1 MTHVRAFGLILF
13 VLLVAAVGVMLI
25 VVAPQWYA
33 ANQEPVMPAAGA
45 REKVATRR
53 IRATLF
59 FVGEDGQSLVPI
71 EREVP
76 YGEGVIEQARR
87 IVEAEI
93 GPAPAPL
100 ASALPAG
107 TKLRG
112 LYVTD
117 RGDAFVDF
125 SGEVSTQH
133 PGGSLNEM
141 LTVYSV
147 VDALTA
153 NLPAV
158 HAVQLLVD
166 GREVDSLAG
175 HIDLRRPLRKSALL
189 VGR

>member
-1 MTHVRAFGLILF
+1 MTRTRAFGLILF
-13 VLLVAAVGVMLI
+13 VLLVAAIGVMLI

-33 ANQEPVMPAAGA
+33 ADQASRPASVP
-45 REKVATRR
+45 RERVATRK

-59 FVGEDGQSLVPI
+59 YVAENGLSLVPI

-76 YGEGVIEQARR
+76 YGDGLVEQARR

-93 GPAPAPL
+93 GPAPDPL
-100 ASALPAG
+100 LSALPEG
-107 TKLRG
+107 TKLRA

-117 RGDAFVDF
+117 RGEAFVDF
-125 SGEVSTQH
+125 SRELVAAH
-133 PGGSLNEM
+133 PGGSLNEL

-175 HIDLRRPLRKSALL
+175 HVDLRRPLTRSAI
-189 VGR
+189 VVSR

>member
-1 MTHVRAFGLILF
+1 MTRIKAFGLILF
-13 VLLVAAVGVMLI
+13 VLLVAAIGVMLI

-33 ANQEPVMPAAGA
+33 ADRDVRAGSGT
-45 REKVATRR
+45 RETVATRR

-59 FVGEDGQSLVPI
+59 YVGEDGQSLVPV
-71 EREVP
+71 EGEVA
-76 YGEGVIEQARR
+76 YGDGLLEQAKR

-100 ASALPAG
+100 VSALPPG

-112 LYVTD
+112 LYVTE

-125 SGEVSTQH
+125 SSEVATQH
-133 PGGSLNEM
+133 PGGSLNEL

-175 HIDLRRPLRKSALL
+175 HVDLRRPLRKST
-189 VGR
+189 VVVSR